1 MDPLI
6 VIILIVIILLVV
18 LLILLFCIRRGYFS
32 PGNHKKSS
40 DSYDDSHSTRDCYWH
55 TIEWVPVKADL
66 QLTYKDS
73 KGKRTETYVSISG
86 YDGSA
91 YLKGVCNL
99 SNSNRTFRIDRI
111 LNVID
116 TETGK
121 TIDNV
126 PDHLLEKYRLSPEY
140 AISEV
145 FKKHL
150 DIIKVLFYVGKADG
164 QLGAAERKIIY
175 QTIRSIAKKQD
186 LTDAYIGKYF
196 KKLKVPNVQ
205 GFKNAF
211 GRVCKKQSKQTL
223 QLYYTAKKIVA
234 TQKKIHANEAE
245 ALEYMKKRMKK
256 EKIWQ
261 QKKRQE

>member
-6 VIILIVIILLVV
+6 AIILLVA
-18 LLILLFCIRRGYFS
+18 LLILLFSIIRGYIS
-32 PGNHKKSS
+32 AGNHKEST
-40 DSYDDSHSTRDCYWH
+40 DNYDDSQPTIDCYWN

-73 KGKRTETYVSISG
+73 KGKTTDRPVSISE

-111 LNVID
+111 LNAID
-116 TETGK
+116 TETGEI
-121 TIDNV
+121 IDNV
-126 PDHLLEKYRLSPEY
+126 PDHLLDKYRQSPEY
-140 AISEV
+140 AISKV

-164 QLGAAERKIIY
+164 QLRAAERKIIH
-175 QTIRSIAKKQD
+175 QTIRSIAKNKE
-186 LTDAYIGKYF
+186 LTDADIGKF
-196 KKLKVPNVQ
+196 LKKLKVPDLQ
-205 GFKNAF
+205 GFKIAF
-211 GRVCKKQSKQTL
+211 GRVCKKQSNQTL

-234 TQKKIHANEAE
+234 TQKTIHANEAE

-261 QKKRQE
+261 QKKKQG